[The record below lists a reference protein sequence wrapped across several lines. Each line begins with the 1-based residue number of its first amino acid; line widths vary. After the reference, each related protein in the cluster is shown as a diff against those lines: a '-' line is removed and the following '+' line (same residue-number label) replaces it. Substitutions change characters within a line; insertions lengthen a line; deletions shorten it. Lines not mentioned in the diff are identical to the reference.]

1 MYSRYHD
8 RPVPVPENYGGV
20 AFSETAAPKDAVAHR
35 LDVAKP
41 TPPPVFEGRDTAL
54 MPRPPRTV
62 RLPPGE
68 DLPSPEASGEAE
80 TESEASSVDSSE
92 RGGIGISRFLRAM
105 RFDDL
110 LLLALL
116 LMLSEN
122 GTDSDVVLWLALLL
136 FCG

>member
-8 RPVPVPENYGGV
+8 RPVPVPENYGGI
-20 AFSETAAPKDAVAHR
+20 AFSETAPPKEMSPHR

-41 TPPPVFEGRDTAL
+41 TPPPATEGKDTSV
-54 MPRPPRTV
+54 MPPPPKAV
-62 RLPPGE
+62 KLPPKPDVPLAPSRE
-68 DLPSPEASGEAE
+68 EAKAELPEPSEKASE
-80 TESEASSVDSSE
+80 THLDG
-92 RGGIGISRFLRAM
+92 RLRFLRGM

-122 GTDSDVVLWLALLL
+122 GTESDVVLWLALLL